1 MEKRLE
7 GSPLIVH
14 AIDLV
19 VAEIEQREDSPDR
32 EEALTLLRELRQTL
46 LNESS

>member
-7 GSPLIVH
+7 GNPLIVH
-14 AIDLV
+14 AVDLV
-19 VAEIEQREDSPDR
+19 IAEIEQREESSDR
-32 EEALTLLRELRQTL
+32 EEALTLLRELRRTF